1 MLGVIIKL
9 LFVVGAVGIVVGT
22 LFILF
27 DAGAEITLGVFS
39 VGIPA
44 LIISLGLFV
53 TLYRVDI
60 QYTDIQGNAHSYKSV
75 AQVSTDRGN
84 LTFRDKDDV
93 VHNVKFSTYKTTD

>member
-9 LFVVGAVGIVVGT
+9 LFVVGGMGIVVGT
-22 LFILF
+22 VFVLF
-27 DAGAEITLGVFS
+27 DAEAETTLGVFS
-39 VGIPA
+39 IGIPA

-53 TLYRVDI
+53 TIYRVDI
-60 QYTDIQGNAHSYKSV
+60 QYTDIQGNTHSYKNV

-84 LTFRDKDDV
+84 LTFRDKDGV